1 MLNDKPL
8 TSPLGPSTL
17 PAYANPMMSLLNASS
32 VPTLEAKIRA
42 EVTEEVSATVR
53 VEFTLEVLRA
63 PSDEDR
69 ERVRARVTQLVAAAV
84 RRRGLSSVRYEDEQ
98 ALGDEIARRLLGLG
112 FLDLLLPPARRDVS
126 EIAVDPFG
134 VIWIKRKGVREFE
147 PSGIYPDLVEV
158 KTVFDNL
165 LGAQLKAASEANP
178 SINAKL
184 PRTKH
189 NPGGGRIKYLHPV
202 IVPGAGFPSV
212 NIRLFEPEP
221 VKPERLLEWG
231 MLDEPTLDVLAYMV
245 RMNLRG
251 FICGGTSSGKTTL
264 LSMLCNFLPFEYRI
278 VTIEDPQEI
287 WVDNMHVVAIEA
299 RPSAPGSELK
309 PTCFGMA

>member
-1 MLNDKPL
+1 MSLMLNDKPL
-8 TSPLGPSTL
+8 SSPPSPSTL
-17 PAYANPMMSLLNASS
+17 PAYSNPMLGLLNGSS
-32 VPTLEAKIRA
+32 APTLEVKTRTEIADEVSAIIRA
-42 EVTEEVSATVR
+42 EFA
-53 VEFTLEVLRA
+53 LEVLRT

-69 ERVRARVTQLVAAAV
+69 ERVRARVAQLVAAAV
-84 RRRGLSSVRYEDEQ
+84 RRRGLSSVHYEDEQ

-112 FLDLLLPPARRDVS
+112 FLDLLLPPARRAISAV
-126 EIAVDPFG
+126 AVDPFG

-158 KTVFDNL
+158 KPVFDNL

-251 FICGGTSSGKTTL
+251 FICGGTSSGKT
-264 LSMLCNFLPFEYRI
+264 
-278 VTIEDPQEI
+278 
-287 WVDNMHVVAIEA
+287 
-299 RPSAPGSELK
+299 
-309 PTCFGMA
+309 